1 MLELLNE
8 EQILENYDLN
18 QLIRYNTRTRITNES
33 VAAHTFFV
41 SLFCLKLFEELNISI
56 EKRYEILVKAL
67 LHDIGEVFT
76 SDIPHT
82 IKADNHVLRE
92 IFNDLEKKYLEE
104 NWSSYITILESTD
117 QLSYEILKLA
127 DIYSILQYTMT
138 ECHLGNSTK
147 EMKEI
152 MDNAYRRAKIHIQR
166 INELEEEKDE
176 L

>member
-1 MLELLNE
+1 MLELLSE

-41 SLFCLKLFEELNISI
+41 SLFCLKLFEELNIST

-82 IKADNHVLRE
+82 IKADNHVLRD
-92 IFNDLEKKYLEE
+92 IFDDLEKKYLEK
-104 NWSSYITILESTD
+104 NWSSYIPILESTD

-127 DIYSILQYTMT
+127 DIYSILQYTLT
-138 ECHLGNSTK
+138 EERLGNKTI
-147 EMKEI
+147 EMAEI
-152 MDNAYRRAKIHIQR
+152 YSNARKRADIHIQR
-166 INELEEEKDE
+166 INELEEEKNE